1 MDLRGGGQVLDRD
14 DSGVLLGRNVG
25 QVLFRGGGQELDRD
39 VSDVFD
45 LGDGMN
51 DEQGGMQSDEPENLV
66 GLLDKLGGMT
76 DKPGRLLDMEGN
88 YVGNLQLE
96 KKRELAGVSN
106 DLKSLILRNV
116 VITRAGVDR

>member
-14 DSGVLLGRNVG
+14 DSGVLLGRKAG

-51 DEQGGMQSDEPENLV
+51 DEQGGMQSDEPGNLG